1 MNLKEKFIWNF
12 TISICA
18 LALLWNLW
26 NLYQLNSNANEL
38 YDKFLSE
45 SNNVG
50 TDKLLQNK
58 VSELESN
65 YKYRDNLKFS
75 ISSDPADL
83 NRVVSIDGNSGSKKR
98 GSLYA
103 NSIVSRGNGRF
114 TAIMNFKDKTYNV
127 DKGDSIAGGVIIDIN
142 STEVVFKKNDKEFR
156 YNLSITNT
164 LE

>member
-26 NLYQLNSNANEL
+26 NLYQLNSNASEL

-65 YKYRDNLKFS
+65 YKYRNNLKFS

-83 NRVVSIDGNSGSKKR
+83 NRVVSIDGNSGSKK
-98 GSLYA
+98 
-103 NSIVSRGNGRF
+103 
-114 TAIMNFKDKTYNV
+114 
-127 DKGDSIAGGVIIDIN
+127 
-142 STEVVFKKNDKEFR
+142 EVV
-156 YNLSITNT
+156 YMQIA
-164 LE
+164 

>member
-1 MNLKEKFIWNF
+1 M
-12 TISICA
+12 
-18 LALLWNLW
+18 
-26 NLYQLNSNANEL
+26 
-38 YDKFLSE
+38 
-45 SNNVG
+45 
-50 TDKLLQNK
+50 
-58 VSELESN
+58 ESN
-65 YKYRDNLKFS
+65 YKYRNNLKFS

>member
-12 TISICA
+12 TISICI

-38 YDKFLSE
+38 YNKFLSE
-45 SNNVG
+45 AKNVG

-58 VSELESN
+58 VSELEGS

-83 NRVVSIDGNSGSKKR
+83 NRVISIDGKSGSKKR

-103 NSIVSRGNGRF
+103 NSIISRGNGRF
-114 TAIMNFKDKTYNV
+114 TAIVNYKDKTYNV
-127 DKGDSIAGGVIIDIN
+127 EKGDSIAGGIITNIN
-142 STEVVFKKNDKEFR
+142 STEVVFEKNNKEFR